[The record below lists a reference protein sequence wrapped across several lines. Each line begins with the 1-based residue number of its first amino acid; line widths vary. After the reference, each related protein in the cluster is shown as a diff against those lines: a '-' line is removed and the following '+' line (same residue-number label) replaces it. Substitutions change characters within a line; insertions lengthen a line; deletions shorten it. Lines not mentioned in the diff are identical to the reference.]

1 MGVTDVIVQ
10 ILGLGVSAGLCFMGY
25 VGRGGVRYISVYTAT
40 LTAIQSVLLNQ
51 PAVLA
56 MNLVNLL
63 YYTAT
68 LFEDKVPF
76 LQKARYRISAVSI
89 SLGTAAYVQYIALGW
104 GFFSPGTLAILGGAT
119 GLLMAIAHSF
129 AALKTY
135 TVLNVI
141 CWSSYCI
148 VVGSFGNL
156 IGNAFVLIGVAISVW
171 KHVKARRCATES
183 RTSMSEQL

>member
-1 MGVTDVIVQ
+1 M
-10 ILGLGVSAGLCFMGY
+10 LA
-25 VGRGGVRYISVYTAT
+25 GGVRYISVYTAT
-40 LTAIQSVLLNQ
+40 LTAIQSILLNQ

-76 LQKARYRISAVSI
+76 LQKVGYRISAVSI
-89 SLGTAAYVQYIALGW
+89 SLGTAAYVQYIILGW
-104 GFFSPGTLAILGGAT
+104 SFFSPGTLAILGGAT
-119 GLLMAIAHSF
+119 GLLMVIAHSF

-141 CWSSYCI
+141 CWSAYCI
-148 VVGSFGNL
+148 IVGSFGNL
-156 IGNAFVLIGVAISVW
+156 VGNAFVLIGVAISVW
-171 KHVKARRCATES
+171 KHIKSRRYATES
-183 RTSMSEQL
+183 KTSMSEHL

>member
-1 MGVTDVIVQ
+1 M
-10 ILGLGVSAGLCFMGY
+10 
-25 VGRGGVRYISVYTAT
+25 RYISVYTAT

-68 LFEDKVPF
+68 LFESKFPF
-76 LQKARYRISAVSI
+76 LEKVGYRISAVSI
-89 SLGTAAYVQYIALGW
+89 SLGTAAYVQYIVLGW
-104 GFFSPGTLAILGGAT
+104 GFLSPGTLAILGGAT

-148 VVGSFGNL
+148 LVGSFGNL
-156 IGNAFVLIGVAISVW
+156 VGNAFVLVGVAISVW
-171 KHVKARRCATES
+171 KHVKEKRSTTELETI
-183 RTSMSEQL
+183 TSQ

>member
-1 MGVTDVIVQ
+1 MRGFA
-10 ILGLGVSAGLCFMGY
+10 LWGMLAG
-25 VGRGGVRYISVYTAT
+25 GGVRYISVYTAV
-40 LTAIQSVLLNQ
+40 LTAFQSVLLNQ

-68 LFEDKVPF
+68 LFEGKFPF
-76 LQKARYRISAVSI
+76 LEKAGYRVAAISI
-89 SLGTAAYVQYIALGW
+89 SLGTAAYVQYVILGW
-104 GFFSPGTLAILGGAT
+104 GFLSPGTLAILGGAT

-141 CWSSYCI
+141 CWSSYC
-148 VVGSFGNL
+148 VLVGSFGNL
-156 IGNAFVLIGVAISVW
+156 VGNAFVLVGVAISVW
-171 KHVKARRCATES
+171 KHVKEKCSGDKLEAT
-183 RTSMSEQL
+183 TSK

>member
-1 MGVTDVIVQ
+1 M
-10 ILGLGVSAGLCFMGY
+10 
-25 VGRGGVRYISVYTAT
+25 RYISVYTAV

-68 LFEDKVPF
+68 LFEGKFPF
-76 LQKARYRISAVSI
+76 LEKVGYRVAAISI

-104 GFFSPGTLAILGGAT
+104 GFFSSGTLAILGGAT

-156 IGNAFVLIGVAISVW
+156 IGNAFVLVGVAIAVW
-171 KHVKARRCATES
+171 KHVKEKRSDDKLEAT
-183 RTSMSEQL
+183 TSK

>member
-1 MGVTDVIVQ
+1 M
-10 ILGLGVSAGLCFMGY
+10 LGFASWGMLAG
-25 VGRGGVRYISVYTAT
+25 GGRYISVYTAT

-68 LFEDKVPF
+68 LFESKFPF
-76 LQKARYRISAVSI
+76 LEKVGYRISAISI
-89 SLGTAAYVQYIALGW
+89 SLGTTAYVQYVILGW

-119 GLLMAIAHSF
+119 GLLMAIAHNF
-129 AALKTY
+129 AALKSY

-148 VVGSFGNL
+148 LVGSFGNL
-156 IGNAFVLIGVAISVW
+156 VGNAFVLIGVVISAW
-171 KHVKARRCATES
+171 KHVRAKRNGEKLETT
-183 RTSMSEQL
+183 TSE

>member
-1 MGVTDVIVQ
+1 MRGFASWGM
-10 ILGLGVSAGLCFMGY
+10 LAG
-25 VGRGGVRYISVYTAT
+25 GGVRYISVYTAV

-68 LFEDKVPF
+68 LFEDKFPF
-76 LQKARYRISAVSI
+76 LEKVGYRIAAISI
-89 SLGTAAYVQYIALGW
+89 SLGTAAYVQYVILGW

-119 GLLMAIAHSF
+119 GLLMAIAHNF
-129 AALKTY
+129 AALKSY

-148 VVGSFGNL
+148 LVGSFGNL
-156 IGNAFVLIGVAISVW
+156 VGNAFVLIGVAISVW
-171 KHVKARRCATES
+171 KHVKEKRSTTEPETT
-183 RTSMSEQL
+183 TSQQL

>member
-1 MGVTDVIVQ
+1 MLDFASWGM
-10 ILGLGVSAGLCFMGY
+10 LAG
-25 VGRGGVRYISVYTAT
+25 GGGRYISVYTAV
-40 LTAIQSVLLNQ
+40 LTAVQSVLLNQ

-68 LFEDKVPF
+68 LFEGKFPF
-76 LQKARYRISAVSI
+76 LEKAGYRVAAISI
-89 SLGTAAYVQYIALGW
+89 SLGTAAYVQYIVLGW

-119 GLLMAIAHSF
+119 GLLMVIAHSF

-148 VVGSFGNL
+148 LVGSFGNL
-156 IGNAFVLIGVAISVW
+156 VGNAFVLIGVAISVW
-171 KHVKARRCATES
+171 KHVKEKRSGDKLEAT
-183 RTSMSEQL
+183 TSK

>member
-1 MGVTDVIVQ
+1 MGATDIIVQ

-51 PAVLA
+51 PAILA

-68 LFEDKVPF
+68 LFESKVPF
-76 LQKARYRISAVSI
+76 LEKVGYRISAVSI
-89 SLGTAAYVQYIALGW
+89 SLGTAAYVQYIVLGW

-148 VVGSFGNL
+148 LVGSFGNL
-156 IGNAFVLIGVAISVW
+156 VGNAFVLVGVAIAVW
-171 KHVKARRCATES
+171 KHVKEKRSGDKLEAT
-183 RTSMSEQL
+183 TSK

>member
-1 MGVTDVIVQ
+1 MRGFASWGM
-10 ILGLGVSAGLCFMGY
+10 LA
-25 VGRGGVRYISVYTAT
+25 GGVRYISVYTAV

-68 LFEDKVPF
+68 LFEDKFPF
-76 LQKARYRISAVSI
+76 LEKVGYRIAAISI
-89 SLGTAAYVQYIALGW
+89 SLGTAAYVQYVVLGW

-129 AALKTY
+129 AALKSY

-148 VVGSFGNL
+148 LVGSFGNL
-156 IGNAFVLIGVAISVW
+156 VGNVFVLIGVAISVW
-171 KHVKARRCATES
+171 KHVKEKRSTTEPETT
-183 RTSMSEQL
+183 TSQQL